1 MSLQK
6 RLVITFLALVIVF
19 ICGSVGFMVIEGW
32 TFLDAS
38 YMTVITLTTVGFSE
52 VNTLSSGG
60 RVFTMVLIV
69 VGMGIL
75 LYGVSSVTAFIVE
88 GQLMNII
95 RRTRMDRNIS
105 KLNDHYVICGAGMV
119 GKYVIEEFIRTGRSF
134 VVVEKDDENI
144 KKVKD
149 KFLWVEGDASED
161 SVLLN
166 AGINRA
172 KGLITVLPEDKD
184 NLFVVL
190 TARELNP
197 RLKIVSKATEEES
210 IHKLKKAGADHIV
223 STNFIGGMRIA
234 SEMLR
239 PAVTTFL
246 DTMLREKG
254 DSLRIEEVAVPAD
267 SKMAGLTL
275 GEVEVPRKTGLIVIA
290 VKDNKNDKY
299 LYNPHSSQKLNEN
312 DSLIVLGSVSQVNK
326 LRELVS

>member
-6 RLVITFLALVIVF
+6 RLLVTFLALFIVF
-19 ICGSVGFMVIEGW
+19 ICGSVGFMIIEGW

-38 YMTVITLTTVGFSE
+38 YMTVITLTTVGFGE

-60 RVFTMVLIV
+60 RMFTMVLII

-88 GQLMNII
+88 GQLMDII
-95 RRTRMDRNIS
+95 RRNRMDRNIS
-105 KLNDHYVICGAGMV
+105 KLKNHYIICGAGMV
-119 GKYVIEEFIRTGRSF
+119 GKYIIEEFIRTRRSF
-134 VVVEKDDENI
+134 VVVETDDDNI

-149 KFLWVEGDASED
+149 KFLWIKGDASED
-161 SVLLN
+161 PILLK

-172 KGLITVLPEDKD
+172 KGLITALPEDKD

-197 RLKIVSKATEEES
+197 KLKIVSKAIEEES
-210 IHKLKKAGADHIV
+210 IHKLKKAGADQIV
-223 STNFIGGMRIA
+223 STNFIGGMRMA

-254 DSLRIEEVAVPAD
+254 DSLRIEEVAVPAG

-290 VKDNKNDKY
+290 VKDTGNDKY
-299 LYNPHSSQKLNEN
+299 IYNPHSSLKLNEN
-312 DSLIVLGSVSQVNK
+312 DLLIVLGSVSQVSR
-326 LRELVS
+326 LRELVN